1 MDVWKSHVTFL
12 LRHTPKV
19 KKKIYRQ
26 ARPLCILGIV
36 VTGEPARGGVW
47 RLVSGAGG
55 CARRGHVTPC
65 PAAIARYKSTS
76 AWLLGLFPTAEL
88 LTSLDAFGH
97 GRYVVFLIFWSIF
110 IRLYPTRS
118 FARAPTNFW
127 NALSKSPR
135 YLWLNEIVFKSSV

>member
-1 MDVWKSHVTFL
+1 M
-12 LRHTPKV
+12 
-19 KKKIYRQ
+19 
-26 ARPLCILGIV
+26 
-36 VTGEPARGGVW
+36 
-47 RLVSGAGG
+47 SGAGG
-55 CARRGHVTPC
+55 CARRGHVTPR

-76 AWLLGLFPTAEL
+76 AWSLGLFPTAEL
-88 LTSLDAFGH
+88 PTSTGAFGH

-118 FARAPTNFW
+118 FAHAPTNFW